1 MAVSIDQGIDEKI
14 RKLVKDFVQ
23 RHNLTFLNLLDSKSE
38 IATQFGVRGVPISFF
53 INPQGKVV
61 AYASGYRDWQ
71 SEDGRKVIE
80 ELISLSNK

>member
-1 MAVSIDQGIDEKI
+1 MAVSIDQGIDEKV

-80 ELISLSNK
+80 ELISQTN

>member
-1 MAVSIDQGIDEKI
+1 LAVSIDQGIDEKV

-80 ELISLSNK
+80 ELISQTN

>member
-1 MAVSIDQGIDEKI
+1 LAVSIDQGIDEKI

-80 ELISLSNK
+80 ELISQTN

>member
-1 MAVSIDQGIDEKI
+1 LAVSIDQGIDEKV

-71 SEDGRKVIE
+71 NEDGRKVIE
-80 ELISLSNK
+80 ELISQTN

>member
-1 MAVSIDQGIDEKI
+1 
-14 RKLVKDFVQ
+14 
-23 RHNLTFLNLLDSKSE
+23 LNLLDSKSE

-80 ELISLSNK
+80 ELISQTN

>member
-1 MAVSIDQGIDEKI
+1 MAVSIDQGIDEKV

-80 ELISLSNK
+80 EIISQTN

>member
-80 ELISLSNK
+80 ELISQTN